1 MKKKGVKMP
10 QNRAEKPLERVNTIN
25 QVEGSQ
31 NKHTEAHR
39 VAMLRPLGN
48 RACCCS
54 IGK

>member
-1 MKKKGVKMP
+1 MKKKVVKMP
-10 QNRAEKPLERVNTIN
+10 QNRTEKPLERVITTK

-31 NKHTEAHR
+31 NKHTEAYR

>member
-1 MKKKGVKMP
+1 MKKKVVKMP
-10 QNRAEKPLERVNTIN
+10 QNRAEKPLERVNNTN

-31 NKHTEAHR
+31 NKNIEAHR